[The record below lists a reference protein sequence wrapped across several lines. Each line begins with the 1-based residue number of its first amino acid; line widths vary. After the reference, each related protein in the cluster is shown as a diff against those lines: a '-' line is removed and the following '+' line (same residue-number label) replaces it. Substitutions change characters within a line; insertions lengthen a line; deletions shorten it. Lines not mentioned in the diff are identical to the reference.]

1 MDEPGG
7 DWCIPVLREAD
18 KLTPDKF
25 AELVQCVVHRVCR
38 SNQPGQQT
46 LISENENSQP
56 ENSIQP
62 QSHASINSIVD
73 TRLCAGFDIP

>member
-1 MDEPGG
+1 MDEPVG

-18 KLTPDKF
+18 KLAPVKF

-56 ENSIQP
+56 ENAIQP
-62 QSHASINSIVD
+62 QSHASINGGAG
-73 TRLCAGFDIP
+73 TRWCAGFDFP